1 MAVELAHWC
10 KHLLVTYALAS
21 ALLFL
26 HPKGDTDFRFLLFA
40 IDLLQN
46 GALANPMRSMKFVQI
61 RSLELVA
68 NRVLR
73 IPPDVPHSTKSGQ
86 RRQVA
91 TVGWLVAANPV
102 RVYF

>member
-61 RSLELVA
+61 RFRLVF
-68 NRVLR
+68 L
-73 IPPDVPHSTKSGQ
+73 IPPDVHPAAKSGQ

-91 TVGWLVAANPV
+91 PV
-102 RVYF
+102 RRLVVANKGCVHL